1 MVKVQIGKFTDFLKS
16 GEVVTVASALL
27 ITPVILGTV
36 SSFGA
41 NLPVIGDRIWII
53 FLIASIVIFSVASM
67 FTGLIK
73 NILLGLSVGLAINS
87 FLSTQF
93 GAQLVSRFIRT

>member
-67 FTGLIK
+67 FTGIIK
-73 NILLGLSVGLAINS
+73 NVLLGLSVGLAINS
-87 FLSTQF
+87 MLSTQF